1 MGLSR
6 GMGRYWKSAI
16 VAAVV
21 AIPTPTVAEDTLLS
35 EVVDFTGQVLAL
47 ETGVPGLIIGA
58 TRGGETAVFGFGE
71 TSDGSGSPP
80 DGNTLMRVG
89 SITKVFTGAVL
100 ASLVADGT
108 VSLTDTV
115 GQYLH
120 EDAQFPAMGERPIR
134 LIDLATHTSG
144 LPREV
149 DRPEGTDGNPFS
161 TLTEEAYYAALA
173 SEPQLFPAGAGGL
186 YSNFGFDML
195 ALALERAA
203 GKPYEQVLAERIL
216 EPLGLSDT
224 MLRVSE
230 SEHDRLMRGHGFQGE
245 ELPDVPT
252 PAVMAG
258 ASGLYSTADDILK
271 WLQWHLDSSSDHYA
285 ETLMIDHAAYVW
297 RDGLEVVYGLD
308 ESGEMD
314 AMALGWVVMAPE
326 GNRPLILQKAGGLQG
341 MFLYHA
347 FAPTRDVG
355 VFVAINEFDFG
366 ASATIAEFANDLI
379 TQLAPR

>member
-1 MGLSR
+1 MAPKSLSLR
-6 GMGRYWKSAI
+6 R
-16 VAAVV
+16 AARSF
-21 AIPTPTVAEDTLLS
+21 P
-35 EVVDFTGQVLAL
+35 LA
-47 ETGVPGLIIGA
+47 
-58 TRGGETAVFGFGE
+58 
-71 TSDGSGSPP
+71 
-80 DGNTLMRVG
+80 
-89 SITKVFTGAVL
+89 
-100 ASLVADGT
+100 
-108 VSLTDTV
+108 
-115 GQYLH
+115 
-120 EDAQFPAMGERPIR
+120 
-134 LIDLATHTSG
+134 G

-149 DRPEGTDGNPFS
+149 DRPDGTDDNPFS
-161 TLTEEAYYAALA
+161 TLTEEAYSAALA

-195 ALALERAA
+195 ALALGRAA
-203 GKPYEQVLAERIL
+203 GKPYEQVLAEQIL

-224 MLRVSE
+224 MLRVPE

-258 ASGLYSTADDILK
+258 ASGLYSTANDILK
-271 WLQWHLDSSSDHYA
+271 WLQWHLDSSSDDYGEA
-285 ETLMIDHAAYVW
+285 LMIDHAAYVW
-297 RDGLEVVYGLD
+297 RDGLDVVYGLD

-355 VFVAINEFDFG
+355 VFVAINEFDFS

-379 TQLAPR
+379 AQLAPR